1 MILLLQAIDDI
12 LSQEISVC
20 KDILALED
28 TAAPHGKVAN
38 SIKWPTLTL
47 AQLQELSSSIFP
59 VPSGGDELN
68 APPLYQRL
76 QDIDQLR
83 AGFYA
88 DASQGSAK
96 ILVQSAG

>member
-1 MILLLQAIDDI
+1 MTLLLQAIEDI
-12 LSQEISVC
+12 LQQEIAVC

-28 TAAPHGKVAN
+28 TAATHGKVAN

-47 AQLQELSSSIFP
+47 AQLQELSSGISTDP
-59 VPSGGDELN
+59 SAGDQLDVPT
-68 APPLYQRL
+68 LYQRL

-96 ILVQSAG
+96 ILVQSAV